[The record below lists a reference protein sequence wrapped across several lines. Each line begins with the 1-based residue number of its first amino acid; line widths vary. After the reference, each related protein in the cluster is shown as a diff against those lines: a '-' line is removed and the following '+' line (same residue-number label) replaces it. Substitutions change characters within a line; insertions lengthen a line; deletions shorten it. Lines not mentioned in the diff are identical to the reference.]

1 MSTNIIFQIG
11 LYNGVSMLLNNA
23 SQIAILQNSHLTNN
37 SKAQQLNQ
45 LQLTEILDCCL
56 ARAVPALLFSPKR
69 WAKFCTNITTNPTIT
84 GWSLQKNCWN
94 LAPFLI
100 P

>member
-23 SQIAILQNSHLTNN
+23 SQIAILQNSQLTNN

-56 ARAVPALLFSPKR
+56 ASRTSFA
-69 WAKFCTNITTNPTIT
+69 I
-84 GWSLQKNCWN
+84 
-94 LAPFLI
+94 LI
-100 P
+100 ETLGKILHEYNH